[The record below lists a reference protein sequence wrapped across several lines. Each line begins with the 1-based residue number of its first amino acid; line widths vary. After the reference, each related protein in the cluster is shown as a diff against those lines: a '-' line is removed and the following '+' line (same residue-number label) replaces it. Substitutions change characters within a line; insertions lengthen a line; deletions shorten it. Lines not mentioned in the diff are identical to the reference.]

1 MQNFTTAQQVID
13 AFESSFQDKHIIPE
27 ELEQIWLNKAIGRY
41 SVEIEKLNFNEDA
54 QKFDCVLDMYT
65 IDTLGQFMK
74 KFYQERELSKINKR
88 ISIVGKD
95 LSIDGAGHTKTAV
108 KNELDYISGELA
120 NMLDNQKPSAYV

>member
-1 MQNFTTAQQVID
+1 MQNFTTAQEVID

-41 SVEIEKLNFNEDA
+41 SMEIDQLNYDPDIKE
-54 QKFDCVLDMYT
+54 FDCVLDMYV
-65 IDTLGQFMK
+65 IDTLGQLMK

-88 ISIVGKD
+88 ISIIGKD
-95 LSIDGAGHTKTAV
+95 LSIDGAGHTKTAA